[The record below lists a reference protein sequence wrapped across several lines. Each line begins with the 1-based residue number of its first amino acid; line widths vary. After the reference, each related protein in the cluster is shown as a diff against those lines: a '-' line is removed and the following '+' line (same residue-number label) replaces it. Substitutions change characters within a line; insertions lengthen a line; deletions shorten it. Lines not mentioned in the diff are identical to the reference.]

1 MNGTDSAGPI
11 KSLGSIC
18 LAFSIMVLN
27 FSFCFLESMVIEFML
42 SGFDVFTIH
51 LHYQTH
57 SSYYLYLMCFVDS
70 EIETNTS
77 KIRYMDRL

>member
-42 SGFDVFTIH
+42 SGFDVFHHPFALSNPFLIIS
-51 LHYQTH
+51 LFDVF
-57 SSYYLYLMCFVDS
+57 C
-70 EIETNTS
+70 
-77 KIRYMDRL
+77 